1 MSDDNKFSLGDILW
15 EYADYTPPKA
25 GKAKRPAAPPL
36 APKGATGQPGITS
49 PQPQQPAQPAQAPA
63 AQPAQGQRPATQPK
77 PQAAPPQPPQASQ
90 QPKPGPAQKPTPPQT
105 PKPDPSKQAA
115 PQQQKPAPVQ
125 QPQPKGASVGTAA
138 PSGPQPAGQQP
149 PQQPPQQPKPER
161 PASQPTPSTE
171 PLPANQAPA
180 GQAPQQP
187 GAPQPKAKP
196 VGAADPSGPQPAGQ
210 PQTQAQPTQAPQ
222 QPGAPQSKGKPVGA
236 ADPSG
241 PQPAGQPQT
250 QAQPA
255 QAPQQ
260 PGAPQPKAEPT
271 GAADPN
277 SPQPA
282 NQPQAQ
288 AQPPQGPQ
296 QPEAPQP
303 KAESVGAADPSGPQ
317 PAGQPQTQAQPA
329 QPQTGVPQDN
339 GPDLIAFTPDPNA
352 KKPGPVQ
359 AAGQPGQTAQQPLKG
374 FGPKAQAGQFSKAF
388 EGFHPFKDR
397 KAKAQAAPPPDAPP
411 AQLSLEYGVGLKPL
425 KNKTIGAAVLAVVL
439 LVLAFLDT
447 GILSFLTDLVP
458 EDILLYASLGG
469 FVVCCALAWD
479 VLKDGLVQLTNFT
492 PGSSTL
498 ALFAAAFTL
507 ADGVTMV
514 LTPLRES
521 AVPFFAPC
529 ALVLLF
535 QLIGQYCDRAS
546 KFQACRTASSV
557 ARPYVVTQ
565 DPDVLAGKTGFR
577 KWLGLP
583 KGFGSQIRTTSQA
596 DERFQKLTPV
606 LMTACVCLALLTTV
620 AHRQPKLVLWSLSAL
635 FTASATLGA
644 SLTLSFPLQILGS
657 KLATLGVALAGWPG
671 IAAAKGCRAALLTDN
686 DLYPPGTVTLANSKP
701 LSNLPMDRVVAYTA
715 SAIRAS
721 GSGLSYLFDKLLRSE
736 GAKYL
741 PIEKI
746 LLQDN
751 GLIAQTQGQQILVGN
766 SDFMS
771 KQGIALPT
779 GIKYKNTVFCAVDRE
794 LIGMFGV
801 RYALHTTIV
810 PSLQSLLG
818 HRIAPV
824 LVTRDFNINPKR
836 MRFSDRLNKDSLTYP
851 DLQRR
856 VTLSGPNQAHGQ
868 TIVAVLCREGMAPFT
883 LALIAAKRV
892 RRAAGLSSFFVRLSA
907 CVGVILTAT
916 LSSAGALGAMSAW
929 HMALFLLLW
938 FVPVLLLSLWTEQY

>member
-49 PQPQQPAQPAQAPA
+49 PQPQQSAQPAQAPA
-63 AQPAQGQRPATQPK
+63 AQPAQGQPPAAQPK
-77 PQAAPPQPPQASQ
+77 PQATPPQPPQASQ

-125 QPQPKGASVGTAA
+125 QPQPKGASVGTAD
-138 PSGPQPAGQQP
+138 PSGPQPAG
-149 PQQPPQQPKPER
+149 QQPPQQPKPER

-187 GAPQPKAKP
+187 GAPLPKAKP

-210 PQTQAQPTQAPQ
+210 PQAQAQPT
-222 QPGAPQSKGKPVGA
+222 
-236 ADPSG
+236 
-241 PQPAGQPQT
+241 
-250 QAQPA
+250 
-255 QAPQQ
+255 
-260 PGAPQPKAEPT
+260 
-271 GAADPN
+271 
-277 SPQPA
+277 
-282 NQPQAQ
+282 
-288 AQPPQGPQ
+288 
-296 QPEAPQP
+296 
-303 KAESVGAADPSGPQ
+303 
-317 PAGQPQTQAQPA
+317 A

-339 GPDLIAFTPDPNA
+339 GPDLIGFTPDPNA
-352 KKPGPVQ
+352 KKPGPAQ

-374 FGPKAQAGQFSKAF
+374 FGPKAQMGQFSKAF

-535 QLIGQYCDRAS
+535 QLIGQYCERAS

-620 AHRQPKLVLWSLSAL
+620 AHHQPKLVLWSLSAL

-907 CVGVILTAT
+907 CMGVILTAT

>member
-49 PQPQQPAQPAQAPA
+49 PQPKPPAQPAQAPA
-63 AQPAQGQRPATQPK
+63 AQPAQGQRPAAQPK

-125 QPQPKGASVGTAA
+125 QPQPKGASVGAVA

-149 PQQPPQQPKPER
+149 PQPTKPER

-180 GQAPQQP
+180 GQAQPAQAPQQP

-196 VGAADPSGPQPAGQ
+196 VGAADPSGPQPAG
-210 PQTQAQPTQAPQ
+210 PQ
-222 QPGAPQSKGKPVGA
+222 QPKTEAAPPTVN
-236 ADPSG
+236 
-241 PQPAGQPQT
+241 GQPVQGPPKPEPKAQQT
-250 QAQPA
+250 AQSQPTEPSQAAAQTTPTEPAQPA
-255 QAPQQ
+255 AQ
-260 PGAPQPKAEPT
+260 G
-271 GAADPN
+271 
-277 SPQPA
+277 QPA
-282 NQPQAQ
+282 A
-288 AQPPQGPQ
+288 
-296 QPEAPQP
+296 
-303 KAESVGAADPSGPQ
+303 
-317 PAGQPQTQAQPA
+317 A
-329 QPQTGVPQDN
+329 QPQTGPAQDN

-352 KKPGPVQ
+352 KKPGPAQ

-374 FGPKAQAGQFSKAF
+374 FGPKAQAGQLGKAF

-439 LVLAFLDT
+439 LALAFLDT

-620 AHRQPKLVLWSLSAL
+620 AHHQPKLVLWSLSAL

>member
-49 PQPQQPAQPAQAPA
+49 PQPQQPAQAPA
-63 AQPAQGQRPATQPK
+63 AQPAQGQRPAIQPK
-77 PQAAPPQPPQASQ
+77 PQAAPPQPPQAPQ

-125 QPQPKGASVGTAA
+125 QPQPKGASVGAA
-138 PSGPQPAGQQP
+138 DPSGPQPAG
-149 PQQPPQQPKPER
+149 QQPPQQPKPER
-161 PASQPTPSTE
+161 PASQPTPSAE
-171 PLPANQAPA
+171 PLPANQGPV
-180 GQAPQQP
+180 QQP
-187 GAPQPKAKP
+187 KTEAAPPTVNGQPVQGPPKPEPKAQQT
-196 VGAADPSGPQPAGQ
+196 AQSQPAPEGQ
-210 PQTQAQPTQAPQ
+210 PAPQAQPTAPSQPTEPSQA
-222 QPGAPQSKGKPVGA
+222 A
-236 ADPSG
+236 A
-241 PQPAGQPQT
+241 QT
-250 QAQPA
+250 TPTEPAQPA
-255 QAPQQ
+255 AQ
-260 PGAPQPKAEPT
+260 G
-271 GAADPN
+271 
-277 SPQPA
+277 QPA
-282 NQPQAQ
+282 A
-288 AQPPQGPQ
+288 
-296 QPEAPQP
+296 
-303 KAESVGAADPSGPQ
+303 
-317 PAGQPQTQAQPA
+317 A
-329 QPQTGVPQDN
+329 QPQTGPAQDN

-352 KKPGPVQ
+352 KKPGPAQ

-374 FGPKAQAGQFSKAF
+374 FGPKAQVGQLGKAF

-620 AHRQPKLVLWSLSAL
+620 AHHQPKLVLWSLSAL

-938 FVPVLLLSLWTEQY
+938 FVPVLLLSIWTEQY

>member
-149 PQQPPQQPKPER
+149 PQQPKPER

-210 PQTQAQPTQAPQ
+210 PQTQAQPAQGPQQPEAPQPKAEPAGAAAPNSPQPANQPQAQAQPAQDPQ
-222 QPGAPQSKGKPVGA
+222 QPGAPQPKAEPVGA

-241 PQPAGQPQT
+241 PQPAGQPQ
-250 QAQPA
+250 
-255 QAPQQ
+255 
-260 PGAPQPKAEPT
+260 
-271 GAADPN
+271 
-277 SPQPA
+277 
-282 NQPQAQ
+282 AQ
-288 AQPPQGPQ
+288 AQP
-296 QPEAPQP
+296 
-303 KAESVGAADPSGPQ
+303 
-317 PAGQPQTQAQPA
+317 TA

-352 KKPGPVQ
+352 KKPGPAQ

-374 FGPKAQAGQFSKAF
+374 FGPKAQVGQLGKAF

-439 LVLAFLDT
+439 LALAFLDT

-620 AHRQPKLVLWSLSAL
+620 AHHQPKLVLWSLSAL

>member
-77 PQAAPPQPPQASQ
+77 PQAAPPQPPQAPQ

-125 QPQPKGASVGTAA
+125 QPQPKGASVGTAD

-149 PQQPPQQPKPER
+149 PQPTKPER

-187 GAPQPKAKP
+187 GAPQPTAKP

-210 PQTQAQPTQAPQ
+210 PQTQPQPTQAPQ
-222 QPGAPQSKGKPVGA
+222 QPE
-236 ADPSG
+236 
-241 PQPAGQPQT
+241 
-250 QAQPA
+250 
-255 QAPQQ
+255 
-260 PGAPQPKAEPT
+260 APQPKAEPT

-288 AQPPQGPQ
+288 AQPAQGPQ
-296 QPEAPQP
+296 QPGAPQP
-303 KAESVGAADPSGPQ
+303 KAEPVGAADPSGPQ
-317 PAGQPQTQAQPA
+317 PAGQPQAQAQPTA

-352 KKPGPVQ
+352 KKPGPAQ

-374 FGPKAQAGQFSKAF
+374 FGPKAQMGQFSKAF

-397 KAKAQAAPPPDAPP
+397 KAKAQAALPPDAPP
-411 AQLSLEYGVGLKPL
+411 AQLSLEYGVGLKAL

-620 AHRQPKLVLWSLSAL
+620 AHHQPKLVLWSLSAL

>member
-77 PQAAPPQPPQASQ
+77 PQATPPQPPQAPQ

-115 PQQQKPAPVQ
+115 PQQQKPASVQ
-125 QPQPKGASVGTAA
+125 QPQPKGASVGAA
-138 PSGPQPAGQQP
+138 DPSGPQPAG
-149 PQQPPQQPKPER
+149 PQQPKTER
-161 PASQPTPSTE
+161 PASQPTPSAE
-171 PLPANQAPA
+171 PLPANQGPA
-180 GQAPQQP
+180 GQAQPTQAPQQP
-187 GAPQPKAKP
+187 PQPKGKP

-222 QPGAPQSKGKPVGA
+222 QPGAPQ
-236 ADPSG
+236 
-241 PQPAGQPQT
+241 
-250 QAQPA
+250 
-255 QAPQQ
+255 
-260 PGAPQPKAEPT
+260 PKAEPA

-288 AQPPQGPQ
+288 TQPAQAPQ
-296 QPEAPQP
+296 QPGAPQP

-317 PAGQPQTQAQPA
+317 PAGQPQTQAQPT

-352 KKPGPVQ
+352 KKPGPAQ

-374 FGPKAQAGQFSKAF
+374 FGPKAQVGQFSKAF

-439 LVLAFLDT
+439 LALAFLDT
-447 GILSFLTDLVP
+447 GIFSFLTDLVP

-479 VLKDGLVQLTNFT
+479 VLKDGLVRLTNFT

-620 AHRQPKLVLWSLSAL
+620 AHHQPKLVLWSLSAL

>member
-77 PQAAPPQPPQASQ
+77 PQAAPPQPPQAPQ

-138 PSGPQPAGQQP
+138 PSGPQP
-149 PQQPPQQPKPER
+149 PQPER
-161 PASQPTPSTE
+161 PASQPTPSAE
-171 PLPANQAPA
+171 PLPANQGPVGQAQPA
-180 GQAPQQP
+180 QAPQQP
-187 GAPQPKAKP
+187 PQP
-196 VGAADPSGPQPAGQ
+196 
-210 PQTQAQPTQAPQ
+210 
-222 QPGAPQSKGKPVGA
+222 KGKPVGA

-241 PQPAGQPQT
+241 PQPAGPQQPKTEAAPPTVNGQPVQGPPKPEPKAQQT
-250 QAQPA
+250 AQSQPAPEGQPAPQAQPTAPSQAAA
-255 QAPQQ
+255 QTTPT
-260 PGAPQPKAEPT
+260 EP
-271 GAADPN
+271 A
-277 SPQPA
+277 QPA
-282 NQPQAQ
+282 AQ
-288 AQPPQGPQ
+288 G
-296 QPEAPQP
+296 
-303 KAESVGAADPSGPQ
+303 Q
-317 PAGQPQTQAQPA
+317 PAAA
-329 QPQTGVPQDN
+329 QPQTGPAQDN

-352 KKPGPVQ
+352 KKPSPAQ

-374 FGPKAQAGQFSKAF
+374 FGPKAQAGQLGKAF

-620 AHRQPKLVLWSLSAL
+620 AHHQPKLVLWSLSAL

>member
-63 AQPAQGQRPATQPK
+63 AQPAQGQPPAAQPK
-77 PQAAPPQPPQASQ
+77 PQATPPQPPQASQ
-90 QPKPGPAQKPTPPQT
+90 QPKPGPDQKPTQT

-125 QPQPKGASVGTAA
+125 QPQPKGASVGAAA
-138 PSGPQPAGQQP
+138 PSGPQPAG
-149 PQQPPQQPKPER
+149 QQPKPER

-187 GAPQPKAKP
+187 GAPQPKAE
-196 VGAADPSGPQPAGQ
+196 PA
-210 PQTQAQPTQAPQ
+210 
-222 QPGAPQSKGKPVGA
+222 
-236 ADPSG
+236 
-241 PQPAGQPQT
+241 
-250 QAQPA
+250 
-255 QAPQQ
+255 
-260 PGAPQPKAEPT
+260 

-288 AQPPQGPQ
+288 AQPAQGPQ
-296 QPEAPQP
+296 QPGAPQP
-303 KAESVGAADPSGPQ
+303 KAEPVGAADPSGPQ
-317 PAGQPQTQAQPA
+317 PAGQPQAQAQPTG

-339 GPDLIAFTPDPNA
+339 GPDLIAFTPDPNV
-352 KKPGPVQ
+352 KKPGPAQ

-479 VLKDGLVQLTNFT
+479 ILKDGLVQLTNFT

-521 AVPFFAPC
+521 TVPFFAPC

-620 AHRQPKLVLWSLSAL
+620 AHHQPKLVLWSLSAL

-868 TIVAVLCREGMAPFT
+868 TIVAILCREGMAPFT

>member
-77 PQAAPPQPPQASQ
+77 PQATPTQPPQAPQ

-125 QPQPKGASVGTAA
+125 QPQPKGASVGAA
-138 PSGPQPAGQQP
+138 DPSGPQPAG
-149 PQQPPQQPKPER
+149 QQPKPER

-180 GQAPQQP
+180 GQAQPAQAPEQP
-187 GAPQPKAKP
+187 GAPQP
-196 VGAADPSGPQPAGQ
+196 
-210 PQTQAQPTQAPQ
+210 
-222 QPGAPQSKGKPVGA
+222 KGKPVGA

-241 PQPAGQPQT
+241 PQPAGQPQ
-250 QAQPA
+250 
-255 QAPQQ
+255 
-260 PGAPQPKAEPT
+260 
-271 GAADPN
+271 
-277 SPQPA
+277 
-282 NQPQAQ
+282 AQ
-288 AQPPQGPQ
+288 AQPG
-296 QPEAPQP
+296 
-303 KAESVGAADPSGPQ
+303 
-317 PAGQPQTQAQPA
+317 

-352 KKPGPVQ
+352 KKSGPAP
-359 AAGQPGQTAQQPLKG
+359 AAGQPSQTAQQPLKG
-374 FGPKAQAGQFSKAF
+374 FGPKAQVGQFSKAF

-469 FVVCCALAWD
+469 FVICCALAWD

-535 QLIGQYCDRAS
+535 QLIGQYCERAS

-620 AHRQPKLVLWSLSAL
+620 AHHQPKLVLWSLSAL

>member
-49 PQPQQPAQPAQAPA
+49 PQPQQAAPPAQQQPKPTPPPTAQPQPQPAPQPQQPPEQPQQPKPEPKPAQA
-63 AQPAQGQRPATQPK
+63 
-77 PQAAPPQPPQASQ
+77 PQAAPPPQPQ
-90 QPKPGPAQKPTPPQT
+90 QP
-105 PKPDPSKQAA
+105 
-115 PQQQKPAPVQ
+115 Q
-125 QPQPKGASVGTAA
+125 QPQPSQ
-138 PSGPQPAGQQP
+138 QPAQQP
-149 PQQPPQQPKPER
+149 PQPER
-161 PASQPTPSTE
+161 PASQPTPSAE
-171 PLPANQAPA
+171 PLPANQGPV
-180 GQAPQQP
+180 QQP
-187 GAPQPKAKP
+187 KTEAAPPTVNGQPVQGPPKPEPKAQQT
-196 VGAADPSGPQPAGQ
+196 AQSQPAPEGQ
-210 PQTQAQPTQAPQ
+210 PAPQAQPTAPSQPTEPSQA
-222 QPGAPQSKGKPVGA
+222 A
-236 ADPSG
+236 A
-241 PQPAGQPQT
+241 QT
-250 QAQPA
+250 TPTEPAQPA
-255 QAPQQ
+255 AQ
-260 PGAPQPKAEPT
+260 G
-271 GAADPN
+271 
-277 SPQPA
+277 QPA
-282 NQPQAQ
+282 A
-288 AQPPQGPQ
+288 
-296 QPEAPQP
+296 
-303 KAESVGAADPSGPQ
+303 
-317 PAGQPQTQAQPA
+317 A
-329 QPQTGVPQDN
+329 QPQTGPAQDN
-339 GPDLIAFTPDPNA
+339 GPDLIGFTPDPNA
-352 KKPGPVQ
+352 KKPGPAP
-359 AAGQPGQTAQQPLKG
+359 AAGQPGQAAQQPLKG
-374 FGPKAQAGQFSKAF
+374 FGPKAQVGQFSKAF

-397 KAKAQAAPPPDAPP
+397 KAKAQAAPLPDAPP
-411 AQLSLEYGVGLKPL
+411 AQLSLEYGVGLKAL

-620 AHRQPKLVLWSLSAL
+620 AHHQPKLVLWSLSAL

>member
-63 AQPAQGQRPATQPK
+63 AQPAQGQRPTTQPK
-77 PQAAPPQPPQASQ
+77 PQAAPPQPPQ

-149 PQQPPQQPKPER
+149 PQQPKPER

-180 GQAPQQP
+180 GQAQPTQAPEQP
-187 GAPQPKAKP
+187 GASQPKTKP

-210 PQTQAQPTQAPQ
+210 PQTQAQPP
-222 QPGAPQSKGKPVGA
+222 
-236 ADPSG
+236 
-241 PQPAGQPQT
+241 
-250 QAQPA
+250 

-288 AQPPQGPQ
+288 GPQ
-296 QPEAPQP
+296 QPGAPQP

-317 PAGQPQTQAQPA
+317 PAGQPQTQAQPTA

-352 KKPGPVQ
+352 KKPGPAQ

-397 KAKAQAAPPPDAPP
+397 KARAQAAPPPDAPP

-479 VLKDGLVQLTNFT
+479 ILKDGLVQLTNFT

-620 AHRQPKLVLWSLSAL
+620 AHHQPKLVLWSLSAL

>member
-77 PQAAPPQPPQASQ
+77 PQAAPPQASQ

-125 QPQPKGASVGTAA
+125 QPQPKGASVGAA
-138 PSGPQPAGQQP
+138 DPSGPQPAG
-149 PQQPPQQPKPER
+149 QQPPQQPKPER
-161 PASQPTPSTE
+161 PASQPTPSAE
-171 PLPANQAPA
+171 PLPANQGPV
-180 GQAPQQP
+180 QQP
-187 GAPQPKAKP
+187 KTEAAPPTVNGQPVQGPPKPEPKAQQT
-196 VGAADPSGPQPAGQ
+196 AQSQPAPEGQ
-210 PQTQAQPTQAPQ
+210 PAPQAQPTAPSQPTEPSQA
-222 QPGAPQSKGKPVGA
+222 A
-236 ADPSG
+236 A
-241 PQPAGQPQT
+241 QT
-250 QAQPA
+250 TPTEPAQPA
-255 QAPQQ
+255 AQ
-260 PGAPQPKAEPT
+260 G
-271 GAADPN
+271 
-277 SPQPA
+277 QPA
-282 NQPQAQ
+282 A
-288 AQPPQGPQ
+288 
-296 QPEAPQP
+296 
-303 KAESVGAADPSGPQ
+303 
-317 PAGQPQTQAQPA
+317 A
-329 QPQTGVPQDN
+329 QPQTGPAQDN

-352 KKPGPVQ
+352 KKPGPAQ

-374 FGPKAQAGQFSKAF
+374 FGPKAQVGQLGKAF

>member
-1 MSDDNKFSLGDILW
+1 MSDDNQFSLGDILW

-115 PQQQKPAPVQ
+115 PQQQKPASVQ
-125 QPQPKGASVGTAA
+125 QPQPKGASVGSAD
-138 PSGPQPAGQQP
+138 PSGPQPAG
-149 PQQPPQQPKPER
+149 PQQPQPER
-161 PASQPTPSTE
+161 PASQPTPSAE
-171 PLPANQAPA
+171 PLPANQGPV
-180 GQAPQQP
+180 QQP
-187 GAPQPKAKP
+187 KTEAAPPTVNGQPVQGPPKPEPKAQQT
-196 VGAADPSGPQPAGQ
+196 AQSQPAPEGQ
-210 PQTQAQPTQAPQ
+210 PAPQAQPTAPSQPTEPSQA
-222 QPGAPQSKGKPVGA
+222 A
-236 ADPSG
+236 AQATPTE
-241 PQPAGQPQT
+241 P
-250 QAQPA
+250 AQPA
-255 QAPQQ
+255 AQ
-260 PGAPQPKAEPT
+260 E
-271 GAADPN
+271 
-277 SPQPA
+277 QPA
-282 NQPQAQ
+282 A
-288 AQPPQGPQ
+288 
-296 QPEAPQP
+296 
-303 KAESVGAADPSGPQ
+303 
-317 PAGQPQTQAQPA
+317 A

-352 KKPGPVQ
+352 KKPGPAQ

-374 FGPKAQAGQFSKAF
+374 FGPKAQVEQLGKAF

-397 KAKAQAAPPPDAPP
+397 KARAQAAPPPDAPP

-439 LVLAFLDT
+439 LALAFLDT

-620 AHRQPKLVLWSLSAL
+620 AHHQPKLVLWSLSAL

-868 TIVAVLCREGMAPFT
+868 TIVAILCREGMAPFT

>member
-63 AQPAQGQRPATQPK
+63 AQPAQGQPPAAQPK
-77 PQAAPPQPPQASQ
+77 PQATPPQPPQASQ

-105 PKPDPSKQAA
+105 PQPDPSKQAA

-125 QPQPKGASVGTAA
+125 QPQPKGASVGAA
-138 PSGPQPAGQQP
+138 DPSGPQPAGQQP
-149 PQQPPQQPKPER
+149 PQQPTPER
-161 PASQPTPSTE
+161 PASQPTPSPE

-180 GQAPQQP
+180 GQAQPAQAPQQP
-187 GAPQPKAKP
+187 PQPKGKP

-222 QPGAPQSKGKPVGA
+222 QPGAPQPKAEPTGTAAPNSPQPANQPQTQAQPTQAPQQPGAPQPKTEPVGA

-241 PQPAGQPQT
+241 PQPAGQPQ
-250 QAQPA
+250 
-255 QAPQQ
+255 
-260 PGAPQPKAEPT
+260 
-271 GAADPN
+271 
-277 SPQPA
+277 
-282 NQPQAQ
+282 AQ
-288 AQPPQGPQ
+288 AQP
-296 QPEAPQP
+296 
-303 KAESVGAADPSGPQ
+303 
-317 PAGQPQTQAQPA
+317 TA

-352 KKPGPVQ
+352 KKPGPAQ

-374 FGPKAQAGQFSKAF
+374 FGPKAQAGQLGKAF

-397 KAKAQAAPPPDAPP
+397 KARAQAAPPPDAPP

-439 LVLAFLDT
+439 LALAFLDT

-620 AHRQPKLVLWSLSAL
+620 AHHQPKLVLWSLSAL

>member
-49 PQPQQPAQPAQAPA
+49 PQPKPPAQPAQAPA

-90 QPKPGPAQKPTPPQT
+90 QPKPGPAQKPTQT

-125 QPQPKGASVGTAA
+125 QPQPKGASVGAAA
-138 PSGPQPAGQQP
+138 PSGPQPAG
-149 PQQPPQQPKPER
+149 QQPKPER

-180 GQAPQQP
+180 GQAQPAQAPQQP
-187 GAPQPKAKP
+187 GAPQPKGKP

-210 PQTQAQPTQAPQ
+210 PQTQAQPTQAPHQPGAPQPKAEPAGAAAPNSPQPANQPQAQAQPAQGPQ
-222 QPGAPQSKGKPVGA
+222 QPGAPQPKAEPVGA

-241 PQPAGQPQT
+241 PQPAGQPQ
-250 QAQPA
+250 
-255 QAPQQ
+255 
-260 PGAPQPKAEPT
+260 
-271 GAADPN
+271 
-277 SPQPA
+277 
-282 NQPQAQ
+282 AQ
-288 AQPPQGPQ
+288 AQP
-296 QPEAPQP
+296 
-303 KAESVGAADPSGPQ
+303 
-317 PAGQPQTQAQPA
+317 T

-352 KKPGPVQ
+352 KKPGPAQ

-374 FGPKAQAGQFSKAF
+374 FGPKAQVGQFSKAF

-439 LVLAFLDT
+439 LALAFLDT

-479 VLKDGLVQLTNFT
+479 ILKDGLVQLTNFT

-620 AHRQPKLVLWSLSAL
+620 AHHQPKLVLWSLSAL

>member
-138 PSGPQPAGQQP
+138 PSGPQPTG
-149 PQQPPQQPKPER
+149 QQPKPER

-180 GQAPQQP
+180 GQAQPAQAPEQP
-187 GAPQPKAKP
+187 GAPQP
-196 VGAADPSGPQPAGQ
+196 
-210 PQTQAQPTQAPQ
+210 
-222 QPGAPQSKGKPVGA
+222 KGKPVGA

-255 QAPQQ
+255 QGPQQ
-260 PGAPQPKAEPT
+260 PGAPQPKAEP
-271 GAADPN
+271 
-277 SPQPA
+277 
-282 NQPQAQ
+282 
-288 AQPPQGPQ
+288 
-296 QPEAPQP
+296 
-303 KAESVGAADPSGPQ
+303 VGAADPSGPQ
-317 PAGQPQTQAQPA
+317 PAGQPQAQAQPA

-352 KKPGPVQ
+352 KKPGPAQ

-397 KAKAQAAPPPDAPP
+397 KARAQAAPPPDAPP

-620 AHRQPKLVLWSLSAL
+620 AHHQPKLVLWSLSAL

-715 SAIRAS
+715 STIRAS

>member
-63 AQPAQGQRPATQPK
+63 AQPAQGQRPAAQPK
-77 PQAAPPQPPQASQ
+77 PQAAPPQPPQAPQ

-149 PQQPPQQPKPER
+149 PQPTKPER
-161 PASQPTPSTE
+161 PASQPTLSTE

-196 VGAADPSGPQPAGQ
+196 VGAADPSGPQPAG
-210 PQTQAQPTQAPQ
+210 PQ
-222 QPGAPQSKGKPVGA
+222 QPKTEAAPPTVN
-236 ADPSG
+236 
-241 PQPAGQPQT
+241 GQPVQGPPKPEPKAQQT
-250 QAQPA
+250 AQSQPTEPSQAAAQTTPTEPAQPA
-255 QAPQQ
+255 AQ
-260 PGAPQPKAEPT
+260 E
-271 GAADPN
+271 
-277 SPQPA
+277 QPA
-282 NQPQAQ
+282 
-288 AQPPQGPQ
+288 
-296 QPEAPQP
+296 
-303 KAESVGAADPSGPQ
+303 AAR
-317 PAGQPQTQAQPA
+317 
-329 QPQTGVPQDN
+329 PQTGVPQDN

-352 KKPGPVQ
+352 KKPGPAQ

-374 FGPKAQAGQFSKAF
+374 FGPKAQVGQFSEAF

-620 AHRQPKLVLWSLSAL
+620 AHHQPKLVLWSLSAL

>member
-90 QPKPGPAQKPTPPQT
+90 QPKPGPAQQSTQT

-125 QPQPKGASVGTAA
+125 QPQPKGASVGAAA
-138 PSGPQPAGQQP
+138 PSGPQPAGPQP
-149 PQQPPQQPKPER
+149 PQPER

-180 GQAPQQP
+180 GQAQPTQAPQQP
-187 GAPQPKAKP
+187 PQPKGKP
-196 VGAADPSGPQPAGQ
+196 VGAADPSGPQPANQ
-210 PQTQAQPTQAPQ
+210 PQTQAQPAQGPQQPGTPQPKAEPAGAADPNSPQPAKQPQAQAQPAQGPQ
-222 QPGAPQSKGKPVGA
+222 QPGAPQPKAEPVGA
-236 ADPSG
+236 AAPSG

-255 QAPQQ
+255 QGPQQ
-260 PGAPQPKAEPT
+260 PGAPQPKAEP
-271 GAADPN
+271 
-277 SPQPA
+277 
-282 NQPQAQ
+282 
-288 AQPPQGPQ
+288 
-296 QPEAPQP
+296 
-303 KAESVGAADPSGPQ
+303 
-317 PAGQPQTQAQPA
+317 AGQPQTQAQPT

-352 KKPGPVQ
+352 KKPGPAQ
-359 AAGQPGQTAQQPLKG
+359 AAGQPGQAAQQPLKG
-374 FGPKAQAGQFSKAF
+374 FGPKAQMGQFSKAF

-458 EDILLYASLGG
+458 EDILLYTSLGG

-620 AHRQPKLVLWSLSAL
+620 AHHQPKLVLWSLSAL

-818 HRIAPV
+818 HRITPV

>member
-49 PQPQQPAQPAQAPA
+49 PQPQQPAQAPT
-63 AQPAQGQRPATQPK
+63 AQPAQGQPPAAQPK
-77 PQAAPPQPPQASQ
+77 PQAAPPQPPQAPQ

-125 QPQPKGASVGTAA
+125 QPQPKGASVGSAA
-138 PSGPQPAGQQP
+138 PSGPQPAG
-149 PQQPPQQPKPER
+149 QQPPQQPKPER

-180 GQAPQQP
+180 GQA
-187 GAPQPKAKP
+187 
-196 VGAADPSGPQPAGQ
+196 
-210 PQTQAQPTQAPQ
+210 
-222 QPGAPQSKGKPVGA
+222 
-236 ADPSG
+236 
-241 PQPAGQPQT
+241 
-250 QAQPA
+250 QPA

-260 PGAPQPKAEPT
+260 PGAPQPKAEP
-271 GAADPN
+271 
-277 SPQPA
+277 A

-288 AQPPQGPQ
+288 AQPAQGPQ
-296 QPEAPQP
+296 QPGAPQP
-303 KAESVGAADPSGPQ
+303 KAEPVGAADPSGPQPTGQPQTQAQPAQGPQQPGAPQPKAEPVGAADPSGPQ
-317 PAGQPQTQAQPA
+317 PAGQPQAQAQPTA

-352 KKPGPVQ
+352 KKPGPAQ

-620 AHRQPKLVLWSLSAL
+620 AHHQPKLVLWSLSAL

-644 SLTLSFPLQILGS
+644 SLTLSLPLQILGS

>member
-49 PQPQQPAQPAQAPA
+49 PQPQQPAQAPA
-63 AQPAQGQRPATQPK
+63 AQPAQGQPPAAQPK
-77 PQAAPPQPPQASQ
+77 PQAAPPQPPQAPQ

-125 QPQPKGASVGTAA
+125 QPQPKGASVGAAA
-138 PSGPQPAGQQP
+138 PSGPQPAG
-149 PQQPPQQPKPER
+149 PQQPQPER

-187 GAPQPKAKP
+187 GAPQPKAE
-196 VGAADPSGPQPAGQ
+196 PA
-210 PQTQAQPTQAPQ
+210 
-222 QPGAPQSKGKPVGA
+222 
-236 ADPSG
+236 
-241 PQPAGQPQT
+241 
-250 QAQPA
+250 
-255 QAPQQ
+255 
-260 PGAPQPKAEPT
+260 E
-271 GAADPN
+271 AADPN

-288 AQPPQGPQ
+288 AQPAQGPQ
-296 QPEAPQP
+296 QPGAPQP
-303 KAESVGAADPSGPQ
+303 KAEPVGAADPSGPQ
-317 PAGQPQTQAQPA
+317 PAGQPQAQAQPTA

-352 KKPGPVQ
+352 KKPGPAQ

-397 KAKAQAAPPPDAPP
+397 KARAQAAPPPDAPP

-439 LVLAFLDT
+439 LALAFLDT

-620 AHRQPKLVLWSLSAL
+620 AHHQPKLVLWSLSAL

>member
-49 PQPQQPAQPAQAPA
+49 PQPQQPAQAPT
-63 AQPAQGQRPATQPK
+63 AQPAQGQPPAAQPK
-77 PQAAPPQPPQASQ
+77 PQATPPQPPQTSQ

-138 PSGPQPAGQQP
+138 PSGPQPAG
-149 PQQPPQQPKPER
+149 PQQPQPER
-161 PASQPTPSTE
+161 PASQPTPSAE
-171 PLPANQAPA
+171 PLPANQGPV
-180 GQAPQQP
+180 QQP
-187 GAPQPKAKP
+187 KTEAAPPTVNGQPVQGPPKPEPKAQQT
-196 VGAADPSGPQPAGQ
+196 AQSQPAPEGQ
-210 PQTQAQPTQAPQ
+210 PAPQAQPTAPSQPTEPSQA
-222 QPGAPQSKGKPVGA
+222 A
-236 ADPSG
+236 AQATPTE
-241 PQPAGQPQT
+241 P
-250 QAQPA
+250 AQPA
-255 QAPQQ
+255 AQ
-260 PGAPQPKAEPT
+260 E
-271 GAADPN
+271 
-277 SPQPA
+277 QPA
-282 NQPQAQ
+282 A
-288 AQPPQGPQ
+288 
-296 QPEAPQP
+296 
-303 KAESVGAADPSGPQ
+303 
-317 PAGQPQTQAQPA
+317 A

-352 KKPGPVQ
+352 KKPGPAQ

-374 FGPKAQAGQFSKAF
+374 FGPKAQVGQFSKAF

-620 AHRQPKLVLWSLSAL
+620 AHHQPKLVLWSLSAL

>member
-63 AQPAQGQRPATQPK
+63 AQPAQGQPPAAQPK
-77 PQAAPPQPPQASQ
+77 PQATPPQPPQASQ

-125 QPQPKGASVGTAA
+125 QPQPKGASVGTAD
-138 PSGPQPAGQQP
+138 PSGPQPAG
-149 PQQPPQQPKPER
+149 QQPPQQPKPER

-210 PQTQAQPTQAPQ
+210 PQAQAQPT
-222 QPGAPQSKGKPVGA
+222 
-236 ADPSG
+236 
-241 PQPAGQPQT
+241 
-250 QAQPA
+250 
-255 QAPQQ
+255 
-260 PGAPQPKAEPT
+260 
-271 GAADPN
+271 
-277 SPQPA
+277 
-282 NQPQAQ
+282 
-288 AQPPQGPQ
+288 
-296 QPEAPQP
+296 
-303 KAESVGAADPSGPQ
+303 
-317 PAGQPQTQAQPA
+317 A

-339 GPDLIAFTPDPNA
+339 GPDLIGFTPDPNA
-352 KKPGPVQ
+352 KKPGPAQ

-374 FGPKAQAGQFSKAF
+374 FGPKAQMGQFSKAF

-411 AQLSLEYGVGLKPL
+411 AQLSLEYSVGLKPL

-535 QLIGQYCDRAS
+535 QLIGQYCERAS

-620 AHRQPKLVLWSLSAL
+620 AHHQPKLVLWSLSAL

>member
-115 PQQQKPAPVQ
+115 PQQQKHAPVQ
-125 QPQPKGASVGTAA
+125 QPQPKGASVGSAA
-138 PSGPQPAGQQP
+138 PSGPQPAG
-149 PQQPPQQPKPER
+149 QQPKPER

-180 GQAPQQP
+180 GQA
-187 GAPQPKAKP
+187 
-196 VGAADPSGPQPAGQ
+196 QPA
-210 PQTQAQPTQAPQ
+210 QAPQ
-222 QPGAPQSKGKPVGA
+222 QPPQPKGKPVGA

-260 PGAPQPKAEPT
+260 PEAPQPKAEPAE
-271 GAADPN
+271 AAAP
-277 SPQPA
+277 SGPQPA

-288 AQPPQGPQ
+288 AQPAQGPQ
-296 QPEAPQP
+296 QPGAPQP
-303 KAESVGAADPSGPQ
+303 KAE

-352 KKPGPVQ
+352 KKPGPAQ

-374 FGPKAQAGQFSKAF
+374 FGPKAQAGQLGKAF

-479 VLKDGLVQLTNFT
+479 ILKDGLVQLTNFT

-620 AHRQPKLVLWSLSAL
+620 AHHQPKLVLWSLSAL

>member
-115 PQQQKPAPVQ
+115 PQQQKPTPVQ
-125 QPQPKGASVGTAA
+125 QPQPKGASVGAAA
-138 PSGPQPAGQQP
+138 PSGPQPAG
-149 PQQPPQQPKPER
+149 PQQPQPER
-161 PASQPTPSTE
+161 PASQPTPSAE
-171 PLPANQAPA
+171 PLPANQGPV
-180 GQAPQQP
+180 QQP
-187 GAPQPKAKP
+187 KTEAAPPTVNGQPVQGPPKPEPKAQQT
-196 VGAADPSGPQPAGQ
+196 AQSQPAPEGQ
-210 PQTQAQPTQAPQ
+210 PAPQAQPTAPSQPTEPSQA
-222 QPGAPQSKGKPVGA
+222 A
-236 ADPSG
+236 AQATPTE
-241 PQPAGQPQT
+241 P
-250 QAQPA
+250 AQPA
-255 QAPQQ
+255 AQ
-260 PGAPQPKAEPT
+260 E
-271 GAADPN
+271 
-277 SPQPA
+277 QPA
-282 NQPQAQ
+282 A
-288 AQPPQGPQ
+288 
-296 QPEAPQP
+296 
-303 KAESVGAADPSGPQ
+303 
-317 PAGQPQTQAQPA
+317 A

-352 KKPGPVQ
+352 KKPGPAQ

-374 FGPKAQAGQFSKAF
+374 FGPKAQVGQFSKAF

-620 AHRQPKLVLWSLSAL
+620 AHHQPKLVLWSLSAL

>member
-63 AQPAQGQRPATQPK
+63 AQPAQGQRPAAQPK
-77 PQAAPPQPPQASQ
+77 PQAAPPQAPQ

-125 QPQPKGASVGTAA
+125 QPQPKGASVGSAA

-149 PQQPPQQPKPER
+149 PQPTKPER
-161 PASQPTPSTE
+161 PASQPTLSTE

-196 VGAADPSGPQPAGQ
+196 VGAADPSGPQPAG
-210 PQTQAQPTQAPQ
+210 PQ
-222 QPGAPQSKGKPVGA
+222 QPKTEAAPPTVN
-236 ADPSG
+236 
-241 PQPAGQPQT
+241 GQPVQGPPKPEPKAQQT
-250 QAQPA
+250 AQSQPTEPSQAAAQTTPTEPAQPA
-255 QAPQQ
+255 AQ
-260 PGAPQPKAEPT
+260 E
-271 GAADPN
+271 
-277 SPQPA
+277 QPA
-282 NQPQAQ
+282 
-288 AQPPQGPQ
+288 
-296 QPEAPQP
+296 
-303 KAESVGAADPSGPQ
+303 AAR
-317 PAGQPQTQAQPA
+317 
-329 QPQTGVPQDN
+329 PQTGVPQDN

-352 KKPGPVQ
+352 KKPGPAQ

-374 FGPKAQAGQFSKAF
+374 FGPKAQVGQFSEAF

-620 AHRQPKLVLWSLSAL
+620 AHHQPKLVLWSLSAL

>member
-149 PQQPPQQPKPER
+149 PQQPKPER

-210 PQTQAQPTQAPQ
+210 PQTQAQPPQGPQ
-222 QPGAPQSKGKPVGA
+222 QPGAPQPKAEPAGAADPNSPQPANQPQTQAQPAQGPQQPGAPQPKAEPVGA

-241 PQPAGQPQT
+241 PQPAGQPQ
-250 QAQPA
+250 A
-255 QAPQQ
+255 
-260 PGAPQPKAEPT
+260 
-271 GAADPN
+271 
-277 SPQPA
+277 
-282 NQPQAQ
+282 
-288 AQPPQGPQ
+288 
-296 QPEAPQP
+296 
-303 KAESVGAADPSGPQ
+303 
-317 PAGQPQTQAQPA
+317 QAQPA

-352 KKPGPVQ
+352 KKPGPAQ

-374 FGPKAQAGQFSKAF
+374 FGPKAQAGQLGKAF

-397 KAKAQAAPPPDAPP
+397 KARAQAAPPPDAPP

-620 AHRQPKLVLWSLSAL
+620 AHHQPKLVLWSLSAL

-868 TIVAVLCREGMAPFT
+868 TIVAILCREGMAPFT

>member
-49 PQPQQPAQPAQAPA
+49 PQPQQPAQPAQPPAAQPAPGPRPPPPAQAPA

-77 PQAAPPQPPQASQ
+77 PQAAPPQPPQ
-90 QPKPGPAQKPTPPQT
+90 QPKPGPAQKPTQT

-125 QPQPKGASVGTAA
+125 QPQPKGASVGAAA
-138 PSGPQPAGQQP
+138 PSGPQPAG
-149 PQQPPQQPKPER
+149 QQPKPER

-180 GQAPQQP
+180 GQAQPAQAPEQP
-187 GAPQPKAKP
+187 GAPQP
-196 VGAADPSGPQPAGQ
+196 
-210 PQTQAQPTQAPQ
+210 
-222 QPGAPQSKGKPVGA
+222 KGKPVGA

-250 QAQPA
+250 
-255 QAPQQ
+255 
-260 PGAPQPKAEPT
+260 
-271 GAADPN
+271 
-277 SPQPA
+277 
-282 NQPQAQ
+282 
-288 AQPPQGPQ
+288 
-296 QPEAPQP
+296 
-303 KAESVGAADPSGPQ
+303 
-317 PAGQPQTQAQPA
+317 QPA

-352 KKPGPVQ
+352 KKPGPAQ

-374 FGPKAQAGQFSKAF
+374 FGPKAQVGQFSKAF
-388 EGFHPFKDR
+388 EGVHPFKDR
-397 KAKAQAAPPPDAPP
+397 QARAQAAPPPDAPP

-439 LVLAFLDT
+439 LALAFLDT

-620 AHRQPKLVLWSLSAL
+620 AHHQPKLVLWSLSAL

>member
-63 AQPAQGQRPATQPK
+63 AQPAQGQRPAAQPK
-77 PQAAPPQPPQASQ
+77 PQAAPPQPPQAPQ

-125 QPQPKGASVGTAA
+125 QPQPKGTSVGAAA
-138 PSGPQPAGQQP
+138 PSSPQPAG
-149 PQQPPQQPKPER
+149 QQPPQQPKPER

-180 GQAPQQP
+180 GQAQPAQAPEQP

-196 VGAADPSGPQPAGQ
+196 VGAADPSGPQPAG
-210 PQTQAQPTQAPQ
+210 PQ
-222 QPGAPQSKGKPVGA
+222 QPKTEAAPPTVNGQPVQGPPKPEPKAQQTAQSQPTEPSQA
-236 ADPSG
+236 AAQTTPTEPAQPSAQG
-241 PQPAGQPQT
+241 QPA
-250 QAQPA
+250 A
-255 QAPQQ
+255 
-260 PGAPQPKAEPT
+260 
-271 GAADPN
+271 
-277 SPQPA
+277 
-282 NQPQAQ
+282 
-288 AQPPQGPQ
+288 
-296 QPEAPQP
+296 
-303 KAESVGAADPSGPQ
+303 
-317 PAGQPQTQAQPA
+317 A

-339 GPDLIAFTPDPNA
+339 GPDLIGFTPDPNA
-352 KKPGPVQ
+352 KKPGPAQ

-374 FGPKAQAGQFSKAF
+374 FGPKAQVGQFSKAF

-439 LVLAFLDT
+439 LALAFLDT

-620 AHRQPKLVLWSLSAL
+620 AHHQPKLVLWSLSAL

-868 TIVAVLCREGMAPFT
+868 TIVAILCREGMAPFT

>member
-49 PQPQQPAQPAQAPA
+49 PQPQQPAQAPA

-90 QPKPGPAQKPTPPQT
+90 QPKPGPAQKPPQT

-149 PQQPPQQPKPER
+149 PQQPKPER

-180 GQAPQQP
+180 GQAQPAQAPEQP
-187 GAPQPKAKP
+187 GAPQP
-196 VGAADPSGPQPAGQ
+196 
-210 PQTQAQPTQAPQ
+210 
-222 QPGAPQSKGKPVGA
+222 KGKPVGA

-241 PQPAGQPQT
+241 PQPAGPQQPKTEAAPPTVNGQPVQGPPKPEPKAQQT
-250 QAQPA
+250 AQSQPTEPSQAAAQTTPTEPAQPA
-255 QAPQQ
+255 AQ
-260 PGAPQPKAEPT
+260 G
-271 GAADPN
+271 
-277 SPQPA
+277 QPA
-282 NQPQAQ
+282 A
-288 AQPPQGPQ
+288 
-296 QPEAPQP
+296 
-303 KAESVGAADPSGPQ
+303 
-317 PAGQPQTQAQPA
+317 A
-329 QPQTGVPQDN
+329 QPQTGPAQDN
-339 GPDLIAFTPDPNA
+339 GPDLIAFTPDPNV
-352 KKPGPVQ
+352 KKPGPAQ

-397 KAKAQAAPPPDAPP
+397 KARAQAAPPPDAPP

-620 AHRQPKLVLWSLSAL
+620 AHHQPKLVLWSLSAL

>member
-49 PQPQQPAQPAQAPA
+49 PQPQQAAPPAQAPT
-63 AQPAQGQRPATQPK
+63 AQPAQGQPPAAQPK
-77 PQAAPPQPPQASQ
+77 PQATPPQPPQASQ
-90 QPKPGPAQKPTPPQT
+90 QPKPGPAQKPTQA

-125 QPQPKGASVGTAA
+125 QPQPKGASVGAA
-138 PSGPQPAGQQP
+138 DPSGPQPAG
-149 PQQPPQQPKPER
+149 PQQPQPER
-161 PASQPTPSTE
+161 PASQPTPSAE
-171 PLPANQAPA
+171 PLPANQGPV
-180 GQAPQQP
+180 QQP
-187 GAPQPKAKP
+187 KTEAAPPTVNGQPVQGPPKPEPKAQQT
-196 VGAADPSGPQPAGQ
+196 AQSQPAPEGQ
-210 PQTQAQPTQAPQ
+210 PAPQAQPTAPSQPTEPSQA
-222 QPGAPQSKGKPVGA
+222 A
-236 ADPSG
+236 AQTTPTE
-241 PQPAGQPQT
+241 PA
-250 QAQPA
+250 
-255 QAPQQ
+255 
-260 PGAPQPKAEPT
+260 
-271 GAADPN
+271 
-277 SPQPA
+277 
-282 NQPQAQ
+282 
-288 AQPPQGPQ
+288 
-296 QPEAPQP
+296 
-303 KAESVGAADPSGPQ
+303 
-317 PAGQPQTQAQPA
+317 
-329 QPQTGVPQDN
+329 QDN
-339 GPDLIAFTPDPNA
+339 GPDLIGFTPDPNA
-352 KKPGPVQ
+352 KKPGPAQ

-374 FGPKAQAGQFSKAF
+374 FGPKAQAGQLGKAF

-397 KAKAQAAPPPDAPP
+397 KARAQAAPPPDAPP

-620 AHRQPKLVLWSLSAL
+620 AHHQPKLVLWSLSAL

>member
-15 EYADYTPPKA
+15 EYADYTPPKTS
-25 GKAKRPAAPPL
+25 KAKRPAAAPL
-36 APKGATGQPGITS
+36 APKTATGQPGMTS
-49 PQPQQPAQPAQAPA
+49 PQPQQAPQPNPA
-63 AQPAQGQRPATQPK
+63 AQPAQGQPKPAAQPAQGQKSAAQPAPAAPPAQGQKPPAQPK
-77 PQAAPPQPPQASQ
+77 PQAAPPQQPQASQ
-90 QPKPGPAQKPTPPQT
+90 PPKPGPAPQPTPPQT
-105 PKPDPSKQAA
+105 PKPDPAK
-115 PQQQKPAPVQ
+115 
-125 QPQPKGASVGTAA
+125 QPQPKAAPAGAAA
-138 PSGPQPAGQQP
+138 PSGPNPAAPQP
-149 PQQPPQQPKPER
+149 PQPER
-161 PASQPTPSTE
+161 PASQPAPPAE

-180 GQAPQQP
+180 QPKQGQPQTGPTPPTPAAQPNQPAAPNGQPAQAQPSAPQAAQPPTVNGQPVQGPQQP
-187 GAPQPKAKP
+187 GAPQPNGASA
-196 VGAADPSGPQPAGQ
+196 GAAAPGGPQPAGQ
-210 PQTQAQPTQAPQ
+210 QPTQPTDQAQPAQGQ
-222 QPGAPQSKGKPVGA
+222 
-236 ADPSG
+236 
-241 PQPAGQPQT
+241 QPAGQPTT
-250 QAQPA
+250 Q
-255 QAPQQ
+255 
-260 PGAPQPKAEPT
+260 
-271 GAADPN
+271 
-277 SPQPA
+277 
-282 NQPQAQ
+282 
-288 AQPPQGPQ
+288 
-296 QPEAPQP
+296 
-303 KAESVGAADPSGPQ
+303 
-317 PAGQPQTQAQPA
+317 A

-352 KKPGPVQ
+352 KKPGPAQ
-359 AAGQPGQTAQQPLKG
+359 TAGQTAQQPLKG
-374 FGPKAQAGQFSKAF
+374 FGPKAGQAGQATKAF
-388 EGFHPFKDR
+388 EGFHPFRDR

-411 AQLSLEYGVGLKPL
+411 AQLALEYGVGLKAL

-439 LVLAFLDT
+439 LLLAFMDT
-447 GILSFLTDLVP
+447 GILSFLTDLIP
-458 EDILLYASLGG
+458 ENILLYASLGG
-469 FVVCCALAWD
+469 FVACCALAWE
-479 VLKDGLVQLTNFT
+479 VLQDGLVQLTNFT

-498 ALFAAAFTL
+498 ALFAAVFTL

-535 QLIGQYCDRAS
+535 QLIGRYCERAS

-596 DERFQKLTPV
+596 DAKFQKLTPV

-644 SLTLSFPLQILGS
+644 ALTVSLPLQVLS
-657 KLATLGVALAGWPG
+657 EKMSTLGVALAGWPG

-686 DLYPPGTVTLANSKP
+686 DLYPPGTVTLANAQP

-801 RYALHTTIV
+801 KYALHTTIV
-810 PSLQSLLG
+810 PSLQLLLG

-868 TIVAVLCREGMAPFT
+868 TVVAILCREGMAPFT
-883 LALIAAKRV
+883 LALIGAKRV
-892 RRAAGLSSFFVRLSA
+892 RRAAGFSSFFVRLSA

-929 HMALFLLLW
+929 HLSLFLLMWL
-938 FVPVLLLSLWTEQY
+938 VPVLFLSLWTGQY

>member
-49 PQPQQPAQPAQAPA
+49 PQPKPPAQAPT
-63 AQPAQGQRPATQPK
+63 AQPAQGQPPAAQPK
-77 PQAAPPQPPQASQ
+77 PQATPPQPPQASQ

-125 QPQPKGASVGTAA
+125 QPQPKGASVGAA
-138 PSGPQPAGQQP
+138 DPSGPQPAG
-149 PQQPPQQPKPER
+149 PQQPKPER
-161 PASQPTPSTE
+161 PASQPTPSAE
-171 PLPANQAPA
+171 PLPANQGPV
-180 GQAPQQP
+180 QQP
-187 GAPQPKAKP
+187 KTEAAPPTVNGQPVQGPPKP
-196 VGAADPSGPQPAGQ
+196 EPKTQQTAQSQPAPEGQ
-210 PQTQAQPTQAPQ
+210 PAPQAQPTAPSQPTEPSQA
-222 QPGAPQSKGKPVGA
+222 A
-236 ADPSG
+236 A
-241 PQPAGQPQT
+241 QT
-250 QAQPA
+250 TPTEPAQPA
-255 QAPQQ
+255 AQ
-260 PGAPQPKAEPT
+260 G
-271 GAADPN
+271 
-277 SPQPA
+277 QPA
-282 NQPQAQ
+282 A
-288 AQPPQGPQ
+288 
-296 QPEAPQP
+296 
-303 KAESVGAADPSGPQ
+303 
-317 PAGQPQTQAQPA
+317 A
-329 QPQTGVPQDN
+329 QPQTGPAQDN

-352 KKPGPVQ
+352 KKPGPAQ

-374 FGPKAQAGQFSKAF
+374 FGPKAQMGQFSKAF

-620 AHRQPKLVLWSLSAL
+620 AHHQPKLVLWSLSAL

>member
-49 PQPQQPAQPAQAPA
+49 PQPQQPTQAPA

-125 QPQPKGASVGTAA
+125 QPQPKGTSVGAAA
-138 PSGPQPAGQQP
+138 PSSPQPAD
-149 PQQPPQQPKPER
+149 QQPPQQPKPER
-161 PASQPTPSTE
+161 PASQPTPSAE
-171 PLPANQAPA
+171 PLPANQGPV
-180 GQAPQQP
+180 QQP
-187 GAPQPKAKP
+187 KTEAAPPTVNGQPVQGPPKPEPKAQQT
-196 VGAADPSGPQPAGQ
+196 AQSQPAPEGQ
-210 PQTQAQPTQAPQ
+210 PAPQAQPTAPSQPTEPSQA
-222 QPGAPQSKGKPVGA
+222 A
-236 ADPSG
+236 A
-241 PQPAGQPQT
+241 QT
-250 QAQPA
+250 TPTEPAQPA
-255 QAPQQ
+255 AQ
-260 PGAPQPKAEPT
+260 G
-271 GAADPN
+271 
-277 SPQPA
+277 QPA
-282 NQPQAQ
+282 A
-288 AQPPQGPQ
+288 
-296 QPEAPQP
+296 
-303 KAESVGAADPSGPQ
+303 
-317 PAGQPQTQAQPA
+317 A
-329 QPQTGVPQDN
+329 QPQTGPAQDN

-352 KKPGPVQ
+352 KKPGPAQ

-374 FGPKAQAGQFSKAF
+374 FGPKAQAGQLGKAF

-411 AQLSLEYGVGLKPL
+411 AQLSLEYGVGLKAL

-620 AHRQPKLVLWSLSAL
+620 AHHQPKLVLWSLSAL

>member
-77 PQAAPPQPPQASQ
+77 PQAAPPQPPQAPQ

-105 PKPDPSKQAA
+105 PKPDPSKQTA

-125 QPQPKGASVGTAA
+125 QPQPKGTSVGAAA
-138 PSGPQPAGQQP
+138 PSGPQPAG
-149 PQQPPQQPKPER
+149 QQPKPER

-180 GQAPQQP
+180 GQAQPAQAPQQP

-196 VGAADPSGPQPAGQ
+196 VGAADPSGPQPAG
-210 PQTQAQPTQAPQ
+210 PQ
-222 QPGAPQSKGKPVGA
+222 QPKTEAAPPTVN
-236 ADPSG
+236 
-241 PQPAGQPQT
+241 GQPVQGPPKPEPKAQQT
-250 QAQPA
+250 AQSQPTEPSQAAAQATPTEPAQPA
-255 QAPQQ
+255 AQ
-260 PGAPQPKAEPT
+260 G
-271 GAADPN
+271 
-277 SPQPA
+277 QPA
-282 NQPQAQ
+282 A
-288 AQPPQGPQ
+288 
-296 QPEAPQP
+296 
-303 KAESVGAADPSGPQ
+303 
-317 PAGQPQTQAQPA
+317 A

-352 KKPGPVQ
+352 KKPGPAQ

-374 FGPKAQAGQFSKAF
+374 FGPKAQVGQFSKAF

-397 KAKAQAAPPPDAPP
+397 KARAQAAPPPDAPP

-439 LVLAFLDT
+439 LALAFLDT

-620 AHRQPKLVLWSLSAL
+620 AHHQPKLVLWSLSAL

-715 SAIRAS
+715 STIRAS

>member
-63 AQPAQGQRPATQPK
+63 AQPAQGQPPAAQPK
-77 PQAAPPQPPQASQ
+77 PQATPPQPPQASQ

-125 QPQPKGASVGTAA
+125 QPQPKGASVGTA
-138 PSGPQPAGQQP
+138 
-149 PQQPPQQPKPER
+149 
-161 PASQPTPSTE
+161 
-171 PLPANQAPA
+171 
-180 GQAPQQP
+180 
-187 GAPQPKAKP
+187 
-196 VGAADPSGPQPAGQ
+196 DPSGPQPAGQ
-210 PQTQAQPTQAPQ
+210 PQAQAQPT
-222 QPGAPQSKGKPVGA
+222 
-236 ADPSG
+236 
-241 PQPAGQPQT
+241 
-250 QAQPA
+250 
-255 QAPQQ
+255 
-260 PGAPQPKAEPT
+260 
-271 GAADPN
+271 
-277 SPQPA
+277 
-282 NQPQAQ
+282 
-288 AQPPQGPQ
+288 
-296 QPEAPQP
+296 
-303 KAESVGAADPSGPQ
+303 
-317 PAGQPQTQAQPA
+317 A

-339 GPDLIAFTPDPNA
+339 GPDLIGFTPDPNA
-352 KKPGPVQ
+352 KKPGPAQ

-374 FGPKAQAGQFSKAF
+374 FGPKAQMGQFSKAF

-535 QLIGQYCDRAS
+535 QLIGQYCERAS

-620 AHRQPKLVLWSLSAL
+620 AHHQPKLVLWSLSAL

>member
-49 PQPQQPAQPAQAPA
+49 PQPQQPAQAPT

-90 QPKPGPAQKPTPPQT
+90 QPKPGPAQKPTQT

-125 QPQPKGASVGTAA
+125 QPQPKGASVGSAA
-138 PSGPQPAGQQP
+138 PSGPQPAG
-149 PQQPPQQPKPER
+149 PQQPQPER

-180 GQAPQQP
+180 GQA
-187 GAPQPKAKP
+187 
-196 VGAADPSGPQPAGQ
+196 
-210 PQTQAQPTQAPQ
+210 QPT
-222 QPGAPQSKGKPVGA
+222 
-236 ADPSG
+236 
-241 PQPAGQPQT
+241 
-250 QAQPA
+250 

-282 NQPQAQ
+282 NQPQTQ
-288 AQPPQGPQ
+288 AQPPQAPQ

-303 KAESVGAADPSGPQ
+303 KAEPAGATAPNSPQPANQPQTQAQPAQGPQQPGAPQPKAEPVGAADPSGPQ

-352 KKPGPVQ
+352 KKPGPAQ

-374 FGPKAQAGQFSKAF
+374 FGPKAQAGQLGKAF

-479 VLKDGLVQLTNFT
+479 ILKDGLVQLTNFT

-620 AHRQPKLVLWSLSAL
+620 AHHQPKLVLWSLSAL

>member
-77 PQAAPPQPPQASQ
+77 PQAAPPQPPQAPQ

-138 PSGPQPAGQQP
+138 PSGPQPAD
-149 PQQPPQQPKPER
+149 QQPPQQPKPER

-180 GQAPQQP
+180 GQAQPAQAPEQP
-187 GAPQPKAKP
+187 GAPQPKTKP

-210 PQTQAQPTQAPQ
+210 PQA
-222 QPGAPQSKGKPVGA
+222 
-236 ADPSG
+236 
-241 PQPAGQPQT
+241 

-260 PGAPQPKAEPT
+260 PGVPQPKAEPA
-271 GAADPN
+271 GAAT
-277 SPQPA
+277 
-282 NQPQAQ
+282 
-288 AQPPQGPQ
+288 
-296 QPEAPQP
+296 
-303 KAESVGAADPSGPQ
+303 PSGPQ
-317 PAGQPQTQAQPA
+317 PAGQPQAQAQPT

-374 FGPKAQAGQFSKAF
+374 FGPKAQMGQFSKAF

-620 AHRQPKLVLWSLSAL
+620 AHHQPKLVLWSLSAL

>member
-77 PQAAPPQPPQASQ
+77 PQAAPPQPPQAPQ

-125 QPQPKGASVGTAA
+125 QPQPKGASVGTAD
-138 PSGPQPAGQQP
+138 PSGPQPAG
-149 PQQPPQQPKPER
+149 QQPPQQPKPER
-161 PASQPTPSTE
+161 PASQPTPSAE
-171 PLPANQAPA
+171 PLPANQGPA
-180 GQAPQQP
+180 GQAQPAQAPQQP
-187 GAPQPKAKP
+187 EAPQPKGKP

-210 PQTQAQPTQAPQ
+210 PQTQAQPTQ
-222 QPGAPQSKGKPVGA
+222 G
-236 ADPSG
+236 
-241 PQPAGQPQT
+241 
-250 QAQPA
+250 
-255 QAPQQ
+255 PQQ

-288 AQPPQGPQ
+288 AQPAQGPQ
-296 QPEAPQP
+296 QPGAPQP
-303 KAESVGAADPSGPQ
+303 KAEPVGAADPSGPQ

-352 KKPGPVQ
+352 KKPGPAQ

-397 KAKAQAAPPPDAPP
+397 KARAQAAPPPDAPP

-439 LVLAFLDT
+439 LALAFLDT

-498 ALFAAAFTL
+498 ALFAAVFTL

-620 AHRQPKLVLWSLSAL
+620 AHHQPKLVLWSLSAL

>member
-49 PQPQQPAQPAQAPA
+49 PQPQQPAQAPT
-63 AQPAQGQRPATQPK
+63 AQPAQGQPPAAQPK
-77 PQAAPPQPPQASQ
+77 PQAAPPQPPQAPQ

-138 PSGPQPAGQQP
+138 PSSPQPADQQP
-149 PQQPPQQPKPER
+149 PQPTKPER

-187 GAPQPKAKP
+187 GAPQPKVKPVGAADLSGPQPANQPQAQAQPAQAAQQPGTPQPKAEPTGAATPNSPQPANQPQTQAQPPQGPQQPGAPQPKAEP

-210 PQTQAQPTQAPQ
+210 PQAQAQPT
-222 QPGAPQSKGKPVGA
+222 
-236 ADPSG
+236 
-241 PQPAGQPQT
+241 
-250 QAQPA
+250 
-255 QAPQQ
+255 
-260 PGAPQPKAEPT
+260 
-271 GAADPN
+271 
-277 SPQPA
+277 
-282 NQPQAQ
+282 
-288 AQPPQGPQ
+288 
-296 QPEAPQP
+296 
-303 KAESVGAADPSGPQ
+303 
-317 PAGQPQTQAQPA
+317 A

-339 GPDLIAFTPDPNA
+339 GPDLIGFTPDPNA
-352 KKPGPVQ
+352 KKPGPAQ
-359 AAGQPGQTAQQPLKG
+359 AADQPGQTAQQPLKG

-439 LVLAFLDT
+439 LALAFLDT

-620 AHRQPKLVLWSLSAL
+620 AHHQPKLVLWSLSAL

-736 GAKYL
+736 GAKCL

>member
-149 PQQPPQQPKPER
+149 PQQPKPER

-187 GAPQPKAKP
+187 GAPQPKAEPAGAAAPNSPQPANQPQTQAQPAQGPQQPGAPQPKAEP

-210 PQTQAQPTQAPQ
+210 PQA
-222 QPGAPQSKGKPVGA
+222 
-236 ADPSG
+236 
-241 PQPAGQPQT
+241 
-250 QAQPA
+250 
-255 QAPQQ
+255 
-260 PGAPQPKAEPT
+260 
-271 GAADPN
+271 
-277 SPQPA
+277 
-282 NQPQAQ
+282 
-288 AQPPQGPQ
+288 
-296 QPEAPQP
+296 
-303 KAESVGAADPSGPQ
+303 
-317 PAGQPQTQAQPA
+317 QAQPA

-352 KKPGPVQ
+352 KKPGPAQ

-374 FGPKAQAGQFSKAF
+374 FGPKAQAGQLGKAF

-397 KAKAQAAPPPDAPP
+397 KARAQAAPPPDAPP

-620 AHRQPKLVLWSLSAL
+620 AHHQPKLVLWSLSAL

-868 TIVAVLCREGMAPFT
+868 TIVAILCREGMAPFT